1 MAFQGIRAEGSCPR
15 EKSLEL
21 GQFPSRFRNLTG
33 GNARPTLWPR
43 ASPPALLERF
53 NREILVLEIQKIR
66 QEFLPL
72 ACHD

>member
-1 MAFQGIRAEGSCPR
+1 MKNAG
-15 EKSLEL
+15 LEF
-21 GQFPSRFRNLTG
+21 GQFPSRFQKSDGRG
-33 GNARPTLWPR
+33 RPSHIVAQ